1 MEKSKGEK
9 GLSDYY
15 FKECGQGS
23 VIKKKV
29 RQTYENISG
38 KVPGKGNVSQKYLS

>member
-1 MEKSKGEK
+1 MITILKSEV
-9 GLSDYY
+9 
-15 FKECGQGS
+15 KEA
-23 VIKKKV
+23 VIKKKA